1 MKESAQLMKKI
12 KSEKFL
18 KLAKSLSSGQGVQ
31 PDPTIDFEYYLKQNA
46 NTITSLYYERVQA
59 GKKIDICS
67 DEMLEI
73 INKATTPAD
82 NNANLFCIALVG
94 FHHKRGSEVT
104 SYTVPLMNN

>member
-67 DEMLEI
+67 AFRLRRLSAAI
-73 INKATTPAD
+73 
-82 NNANLFCIALVG
+82 LL
-94 FHHKRGSEVT
+94 
-104 SYTVPLMNN
+104 